1 VKNSQKQEEFGQF
14 TDKTVH
20 GIMTTQLVVVFYL
33 VLLGFMFPILR
44 YKLVVFL
51 KKKTRINKMT
61 AEQFTYWL
69 QGFFELS
76 GATTLNEEQVKI
88 LKEHL
93 GLVVK
98 KVTPSTLPSNTI
110 TIYGGNGFDAAKPLG
125 TVKDWTTITADN
137 KVMDIK
143 TELTC

>member
-1 VKNSQKQEEFGQF
+1 
-14 TDKTVH
+14 
-20 GIMTTQLVVVFYL
+20 
-33 VLLGFMFPILR
+33 
-44 YKLVVFL
+44 
-51 KKKTRINKMT
+51 MT
-61 AEQFTYWL
+61 AEQLTYWL

-76 GATTLNEEQVKI
+76 GATALNEAQVKI

-98 KVTPSTLPSNTI
+98 KVTPSTMPSNTI
-110 TIYGGNGFDAAKPLG
+110 TIYGGNGFEPAKPITNIPQPVYTPRVQVIPDVVKPPVEW
-125 TVKDWTTITADN
+125 TVTSTADN

>member
-1 VKNSQKQEEFGQF
+1 
-14 TDKTVH
+14 
-20 GIMTTQLVVVFYL
+20 
-33 VLLGFMFPILR
+33 
-44 YKLVVFL
+44 
-51 KKKTRINKMT
+51 MT
-61 AEQFTYWL
+61 AEQFIYWL
-69 QGFFELS
+69 QGYFELS
-76 GATTLNEEQVKI
+76 GATTLNEAQVKM

-98 KVTPSTLPSNTI
+98 KVTPSTMPSNTI

-125 TVKDWTTITADN
+125 AMKDWTTITADN

>member
-1 VKNSQKQEEFGQF
+1 
-14 TDKTVH
+14 
-20 GIMTTQLVVVFYL
+20 M
-33 VLLGFMFPILR
+33 
-44 YKLVVFL
+44 
-51 KKKTRINKMT
+51 
-61 AEQFTYWL
+61 YWL
-69 QGFFELS
+69 NGFFELS

-110 TIYGGNGFDAAKPLG
+110 TIYGGNGFDAAKPI
-125 TVKDWTTITADN
+125 TTIPQQVYIPTVQTVPTVSPPLEWTITTTADN

>member
-1 VKNSQKQEEFGQF
+1 MSPENL
-14 TDKTVH
+14 
-20 GIMTTQLVVVFYL
+20 I
-33 VLLGFMFPILR
+33 
-44 YKLVVFL
+44 
-51 KKKTRINKMT
+51 
-61 AEQFTYWL
+61 YWL
-69 QGFFELS
+69 NGFFELS

-110 TIYGGNGFDAAKPLG
+110 TIYGGNGFEPAKPITNIPQQVYIP
-125 TVKDWTTITADN
+125 TVQVVPDVVKPPVEWTVTSTADN

>member
-1 VKNSQKQEEFGQF
+1 MSPENL
-14 TDKTVH
+14 
-20 GIMTTQLVVVFYL
+20 I
-33 VLLGFMFPILR
+33 
-44 YKLVVFL
+44 
-51 KKKTRINKMT
+51 
-61 AEQFTYWL
+61 YWL
-69 QGFFELS
+69 NGFFELS
-76 GATTLNEEQVKI
+76 GATTLNEAQVKI

-125 TVKDWTTITADN
+125 TAKDWTTITADN
-137 KVMDIK
+137 KAMDIK

>member
-1 VKNSQKQEEFGQF
+1 
-14 TDKTVH
+14 
-20 GIMTTQLVVVFYL
+20 
-33 VLLGFMFPILR
+33 
-44 YKLVVFL
+44 
-51 KKKTRINKMT
+51 MT

-69 QGFFELS
+69 QGYFELS
-76 GATTLNEEQVKI
+76 GATTLNEAQVKI

-110 TIYGGNGFDAAKPLG
+110 TIYGGNGFDAAKPITTIPQQVYVPAVQ
-125 TVKDWTTITADN
+125 TVPTVSPPLNWNVITADN
-137 KVMDIK
+137 KVMDAK

>member
-1 VKNSQKQEEFGQF
+1 
-14 TDKTVH
+14 
-20 GIMTTQLVVVFYL
+20 
-33 VLLGFMFPILR
+33 
-44 YKLVVFL
+44 
-51 KKKTRINKMT
+51 MT
-61 AEQFTYWL
+61 AEQLVYWL
-69 QGFFELS
+69 NGYFELS
-76 GATTLNEEQVKI
+76 GATTLNEAQVKM

-110 TIYGGNGFDAAKPLG
+110 TIYGGNGFDAAKPI
-125 TVKDWTTITADN
+125 TTIPQQVYIPTVQVVPDVVKPPVEWTVTSTADN